1 MHDLRE
7 KAYYP
12 FVLDTKPG
20 FLLSW
25 VLYRL
30 FNRVQF
36 DENMIEDLKR
46 MYREGSVVYAIKYR
60 SHLEYLL
67 YHYRF
72 RRSRLPYPKIAYGL
86 NISLFLPLSQVLKI
100 IKFQ

>member
-46 MYREGSVVYAIKYR
+46 MYREGSVVY
-60 SHLEYLL
+60 EQ
-67 YHYRF
+67 
-72 RRSRLPYPKIAYGL
+72 
-86 NISLFLPLSQVLKI
+86 FLGEVKTAMVLKTWIDEISEDQI
-100 IKFQ
+100 IEKRGG